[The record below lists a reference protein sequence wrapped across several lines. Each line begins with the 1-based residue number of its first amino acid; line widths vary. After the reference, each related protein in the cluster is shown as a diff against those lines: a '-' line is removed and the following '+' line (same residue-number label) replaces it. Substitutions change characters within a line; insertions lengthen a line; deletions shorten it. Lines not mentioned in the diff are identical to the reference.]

1 MKISEVHA
9 KLDRRCVIAIR
20 QHTGIFELLARMD
33 QRIPA
38 YTFTEDEKTFIQLFF
53 PKSGKPAQSMNPI
66 LSRKDLVEK
75 RSYYSIT
82 ERINN
87 VEGMKVIGNLLE
99 APSVALNDAYLLK
112 DELYMDFRFHRSKLH
127 EINDILS
134 GVIGKN
140 QNFRIVSLTHSSS
153 LMERMNSMHRQAP
166 LAVVRYSMNFPDDS
180 TLMKYMA
187 DNHPDAVAE
196 IEGRAVT
203 DEGIKVLL
211 YTSKPVVAEGVV
223 PISVEDN
230 IYESYVYEKALVE
243 GRKRGNDAR
252 IPRIALFLNIENGR
266 LYDTT
271 FVPAAEA
278 DEYVSIMMNSLMLDH
293 DTHPLLE
300 YYSELDEEVWGWI

>member
-1 MKISEVHA
+1 MKISEVHE

-20 QHTGIFELLARMD
+20 QHTGIFGLLARMD

-87 VEGMKVIGNLLE
+87 FEGMKVIGNLLE
-99 APSVALNDAYLLK
+99 APSVALNDAYLLR
-112 DELYMDFRFHRSKLH
+112 DELYLDFRFHRSKLH
-127 EINDILS
+127 EINDILA

-140 QNFRIVSLTHSSS
+140 QNFRIVNLTHSRS

-166 LAVVRYSMNFPDDS
+166 LAVVRYSMNFPDNS

-211 YTSKPVVAEGVV
+211 YTSKPVVAEGVT
-223 PISVEDN
+223 PISIEDN
-230 IYESYVYEKALVE
+230 IYESYVNEKALVE

-252 IPRIALFLNIENGR
+252 IPRIAFFLTIEEGR
-266 LYDTT
+266 LFDTT

-278 DEYVSIMMNSLMLDH
+278 EEYVSIMMNSMIVDH
-293 DTHPLLE
+293 GTHPLLE
-300 YYSELDEEVWGWI
+300 YYSELDEDVWGWL

>member
-20 QHTGIFELLARMD
+20 QHSGIFELLARMD

-38 YTFTEDEKTFIQLFF
+38 YTFVEDEKTYIQLFF
-53 PKSGKPAQSMNPI
+53 PKTGKPNQILAPI

-75 RSYYSIT
+75 RSYYSIS

-87 VEGMKVIGNLLE
+87 IQGMKVIGDLLE

-112 DELYMDFRFHRSKLH
+112 DELYMDFRFHGSRLH

-140 QNFRIVSLTHSSS
+140 HNFRIVKLTHSRT
-153 LMERMNSMHRQAP
+153 LRDRLQEMHSQTP
-166 LAVVRYSMNFPDDS
+166 LAVVRYSVPIPLDNP
-180 TLMKYMA
+180 LMKYMA
-187 DNHPDAVAE
+187 ENHRDVVAE
-196 IEGRAVT
+196 IEGRSVT
-203 DEGIKVLL
+203 DEGIKILL
-211 YTSKPVVAEGVV
+211 YTSKPVEHGMAEA
-223 PISVEDN
+223 ISREDN
-230 IYESYVYEKALVE
+230 VYETHVYEKSLVE

-252 IPRIALFLNIENGR
+252 IPRIAFFLTLEGDRLF
-266 LYDTT
+266 DTT

-278 DEYVSIMMNSLMLDH
+278 DEYISIMMNSLMVDH
-293 DTHPLLE
+293 GTHPLLE
-300 YYSELDEEVWGWI
+300 YYSELDEEVWEWL

>member
-1 MKISEVHA
+1 MKISEVHE

-20 QHTGIFELLARMD
+20 QHTGIFGLLARMD

-53 PKSGKPAQSMNPI
+53 PKSGKPTQSMNPI

-99 APSVALNDAYLLK
+99 APSVALNDAYLLR
-112 DELYMDFRFHRSKLH
+112 DELYLDFRFHRSKLH
-127 EINDILS
+127 EINDILA

-140 QNFRIVSLTHSSS
+140 QNFRIVNLTHSRS

-211 YTSKPVVAEGVV
+211 YTSKPVVAEGVT

-252 IPRIALFLNIENGR
+252 IPRIAFFLNIENGR
-266 LYDTT
+266 LFDTT

-278 DEYVSIMMNSLMLDH
+278 DEYVSIMMNSLMVDH
-293 DTHPLLE
+293 GTHPLLE
-300 YYSELDEEVWGWI
+300 YYSDLDNEVWEWM

>member
-87 VEGMKVIGNLLE
+87 FEGMKVIGNLLE
-99 APSVALNDAYLLK
+99 APSVALNDAYLLR
-112 DELYMDFRFHRSKLH
+112 DELYLDFRFHRSKLH
-127 EINDILS
+127 EINDILA

-140 QNFRIVSLTHSSS
+140 QNFRIVNLTQSRS

-203 DEGIKVLL
+203 DEGIKILL
-211 YTSKPVVAEGVV
+211 YTSKPVVAEGVT
-223 PISVEDN
+223 PISIEDN
-230 IYESYVYEKALVE
+230 IYESYVNEKALVE

-252 IPRIALFLNIENGR
+252 IPRIAFFLTIEEGR
-266 LYDTT
+266 LFDTT

-278 DEYVSIMMNSLMLDH
+278 EEYVSIMMNSMIVDH
-293 DTHPLLE
+293 GTHPLLE
-300 YYSELDEEVWGWI
+300 YYSELDEDVWGWL

>member
-9 KLDRRCVIAIR
+9 KLDRRCVIAIK
-20 QHTGIFELLARMD
+20 QHSGIFEMLARMD

-38 YTFTEDEKTFIQLFF
+38 YTFTEDERTYIQLFF
-53 PKSGKPAQSMNPI
+53 PKTGKPGTAMAPI

-75 RSYYSIT
+75 RSYYAIT

-87 VEGMKVIGNLLE
+87 VEGMKIIGKLLE

-112 DELYMDFRFHRSKLH
+112 DELYLDFRFHGNRLH

-140 QNFRIVSLTHSSS
+140 QNFRIVRLTHSRSFRD
-153 LMERMNSMHRQAP
+153 RMQEIHSQTP
-166 LAVVRYSMNFPDDS
+166 LAVVRYSIPIPLDNP
-180 TLMKYMA
+180 LMAYMA
-187 DNHPDAVAE
+187 ENHPDAVAE
-196 IEGRAVT
+196 IEGRSVT
-203 DEGIKVLL
+203 DEGIKILL
-211 YTSKPVVAEGVV
+211 YTSKPMESGRAEV
-223 PISVEDN
+223 ISSEDN
-230 IYESYVYEKALVE
+230 VYETYVYEKSLVE
-243 GRKRGNDAR
+243 GRKRGNEAR
-252 IPRIALFLNIENGR
+252 IPRIAFFLTLEGDR

-278 DEYVSIMMNSLMLDH
+278 DEYVSILMNSLMLDH

>member
-140 QNFRIVSLTHSSS
+140 HNFRIVSLTHSSS
-153 LMERMNSMHRQAP
+153 LMERMNSMHRQSP

-243 GRKRGNDAR
+243 GRKRGNYAR
-252 IPRIALFLNIENGR
+252 IPRIAFFLNIENGR
-266 LYDTT
+266 LFDTT

-278 DEYVSIMMNSLMLDH
+278 DEYVSIMMNSLMVDH
-293 DTHPLLE
+293 GTHPLLE
-300 YYSELDEEVWGWI
+300 YYSDLDNEVWEWM

>member
-166 LAVVRYSMNFPDDS
+166 LAVVRYSMNFSADS

-187 DNHPDAVAE
+187 DNHLDAVAE

-211 YTSKPVVAEGVV
+211 YTSKPVVAEGVT
-223 PISVEDN
+223 PISIEDN
-230 IYESYVYEKALVE
+230 IYESYVNEKALVE

-252 IPRIALFLNIENGR
+252 IPRIAFFLTIEEGR
-266 LYDTT
+266 LFDTT

-278 DEYVSIMMNSLMLDH
+278 EEYVSIMMNSMTVDH
-293 DTHPLLE
+293 GTHPLLE
-300 YYSELDEEVWGWI
+300 YYSELDEEVWGWL

>member
-1 MKISEVHA
+1 MKISEVHE

-20 QHTGIFELLARMD
+20 QHTGIFGLLARMD

-38 YTFTEDEKTFIQLFF
+38 YTFTEDEKTFIQIFF

-75 RSYYSIT
+75 SSYYAIT

-87 VEGMKVIGNLLE
+87 VEGMKIIGKLLE

-112 DELYMDFRFHRSKLH
+112 DELYLDFRFHGNRLH
-127 EINDILS
+127 VINDILS

-140 QNFRIVSLTHSSS
+140 QSFRIVQLTQARSLRDRMEAMHS
-153 LMERMNSMHRQAP
+153 QTP
-166 LAVVRYSMNFPDDS
+166 LAVVRYSIPIPLDNP
-180 TLMKYMA
+180 LMGYMA
-187 DNHPDAVAE
+187 ENHPDAVAE
-196 IEGRAVT
+196 IEGRSIN
-203 DEGIKVLL
+203 DEGIKILL
-211 YTSKPVVAEGVV
+211 YTSKPMESGRAEV
-223 PISVEDN
+223 ISSEDN
-230 IYESYVYEKALVE
+230 VYETYVYEKSLVE
-243 GRKRGNDAR
+243 GRKRGNEAR
-252 IPRIALFLNIENGR
+252 IPRIAFFLTLEGDR

>member
-1 MKISEVHA
+1 MKISEVHE

-20 QHTGIFELLARMD
+20 QHTGIFGLLARMD

-53 PKSGKPAQSMNPI
+53 PKSGKPTQSMNPI

-75 RSYYSIT
+75 RYYYSIT

-87 VEGMKVIGNLLE
+87 FEGMKVIGNLLE
-99 APSVALNDAYLLK
+99 APSVALNDAYLLR
-112 DELYMDFRFHRSKLH
+112 DELYLDFRFHRSKLH
-127 EINDILS
+127 EINDILA

-140 QNFRIVSLTHSSS
+140 QNFRIVNLTHSRS

-166 LAVVRYSMNFPDDS
+166 LAVVRYSMNFSADS

-211 YTSKPVVAEGVV
+211 YTSKPVVAEGVT
-223 PISVEDN
+223 PISIEDN
-230 IYESYVYEKALVE
+230 IYESYVNEKALVE

-252 IPRIALFLNIENGR
+252 IPRIAFFLTIEEGR
-266 LYDTT
+266 LFDTT

-278 DEYVSIMMNSLMLDH
+278 EEYVSIMMNSMTVDH
-293 DTHPLLE
+293 GTHPLLE
-300 YYSELDEEVWGWI
+300 YYSELDEDVWGWL

>member
-20 QHTGIFELLARMD
+20 QHSGIFEMLARMD
-33 QRIPA
+33 ERTPA
-38 YTFTEDEKTFIQLFF
+38 YTFTEEERTYIQLFF
-53 PKSGKPAQSMNPI
+53 PKKGKPGPSMSPI

-75 RSYYSIT
+75 RSYYSIA

-87 VEGMKVIGNLLE
+87 VEGMKVVGKLLE

-112 DELYMDFRFHRSKLH
+112 DELYLDFRFHGNRLH

-140 QNFRIVSLTHSSS
+140 QNFRIVRLTHSRSFRD
-153 LMERMNSMHRQAP
+153 RMQEIHAHTP
-166 LAVVRYSMNFPDDS
+166 LAVVRYSIPIPLDNP
-180 TLMKYMA
+180 LMAYMA
-187 DNHPDAVAE
+187 ENHPDAVAE
-196 IEGRAVT
+196 IEGRSVT
-203 DEGIKVLL
+203 DEGIKILL
-211 YTSKPVVAEGVV
+211 YTSKPMESGRAEV
-223 PISVEDN
+223 ISSEDN
-230 IYESYVYEKALVE
+230 VYETYVYEKSLVE
-243 GRKRGNDAR
+243 GRKRGNEAR
-252 IPRIALFLNIENGR
+252 IPRIAFFLTLEGDR

>member
-20 QHTGIFELLARMD
+20 QHSGIFELLARMD

-38 YTFTEDEKTFIQLFF
+38 YTFVEDEKTYIQLFF
-53 PKSGKPAQSMNPI
+53 PKSGKPNQILAPI

-87 VEGMKVIGNLLE
+87 IQGMKVIGDLLE

-112 DELYMDFRFHRSKLH
+112 DELYMDFRFHGSRLH

-140 QNFRIVSLTHSSS
+140 HNFRIVKLTHSRT
-153 LMERMNSMHRQAP
+153 LRDRLQEMHSQTP
-166 LAVVRYSMNFPDDS
+166 LAVVRYSVPIPLDNP
-180 TLMKYMA
+180 LMKYMA
-187 DNHPDAVAE
+187 ENHRDVVAE
-196 IEGRAVT
+196 IEGRSVT
-203 DEGIKVLL
+203 DEGIKILL
-211 YTSKPVVAEGVV
+211 YTSKPVEHGMAEA
-223 PISVEDN
+223 ISGEDN
-230 IYESYVYEKALVE
+230 IYETYVNEKSLVE

-252 IPRIALFLNIENGR
+252 IPRIAFFLNIENGR
-266 LYDTT
+266 LFDTT

-278 DEYVSIMMNSLMLDH
+278 DEYISIMMNSLMVDH
-293 DTHPLLE
+293 GTHPLLE
-300 YYSELDEEVWGWI
+300 YYSELDEEVWE

>member
-1 MKISEVHA
+1 MKISEVHE
-9 KLDRRCVIAIR
+9 KLDKRCVIAIR
-20 QHTGIFELLARMD
+20 QHTGIFGLLARMD

-53 PKSGKPAQSMNPI
+53 PKSGKPTQSMNPI

-87 VEGMKVIGNLLE
+87 FEGMKVIGNLLE
-99 APSVALNDAYLLK
+99 APSVALNDAYLLR
-112 DELYMDFRFHRSKLH
+112 DELYLDFRFHRSKLH
-127 EINDILS
+127 EINDILA

-140 QNFRIVSLTHSSS
+140 QNFRIVNLTHSRS

-166 LAVVRYSMNFPDDS
+166 LAVVRYSMNFPDNS

-211 YTSKPVVAEGVV
+211 YTSKPVVAEGVT
-223 PISVEDN
+223 PISIEDN
-230 IYESYVYEKALVE
+230 IYESYVNEKALVE

-252 IPRIALFLNIENGR
+252 IPRIAFFLTIEEGR
-266 LYDTT
+266 LFDTT

-278 DEYVSIMMNSLMLDH
+278 EEYVSIMMNSMIVDH
-293 DTHPLLE
+293 GTHPLLE
-300 YYSELDEEVWGWI
+300 YYSELDEDVWGWL

>member
-211 YTSKPVVAEGVV
+211 YTSIPVVAEGVV

-252 IPRIALFLNIENGR
+252 IPRIAFFLTIENGR
-266 LYDTT
+266 LFDTT

-278 DEYVSIMMNSLMLDH
+278 DEYVSIMMNSLMVDH
-293 DTHPLLE
+293 GTHPLLE
-300 YYSELDEEVWGWI
+300 YYSELDDEVWEWL

>member
-196 IEGRAVT
+196 IEGGAVT

-252 IPRIALFLNIENGR
+252 IPRIAFFLNIENGR
-266 LYDTT
+266 LFDTT

-293 DTHPLLE
+293 ETHPLLE
-300 YYSELDEEVWGWI
+300 YYSELDEEVWAWI

>member
-20 QHTGIFELLARMD
+20 QHTGIFELLVRMD

-87 VEGMKVIGNLLE
+87 FEGMKVIGNLLE

-112 DELYMDFRFHRSKLH
+112 DELYLDFRFHRSKLH

-140 QNFRIVSLTHSSS
+140 HNFRIVKLTHSRA
-153 LMERMNSMHRQAP
+153 LMDRMKAMHSHTP
-166 LAVVRYSMNFPDDS
+166 LAIVRHSIPVPSENP
-180 TLMKYMA
+180 LIKYLSK
-187 DNHPDAVAE
+187 NHTDAVAE
-196 IEGRAVT
+196 IEGRSVT
-203 DEGIKVLL
+203 DDGVKVLL
-211 YTSKPVVAEGVV
+211 YTSKPVVAEGVT

-230 IYESYVYEKALVE
+230 VYESYVYEKALVE

-252 IPRIALFLNIENGR
+252 IPRIAFFLTIEEGR
-266 LYDTT
+266 LLDTT

-278 DEYVSIMMNSLMLDH
+278 DEYVSIMMNSMMVDH
-293 DTHPLLE
+293 GTHPLLE
-300 YYSELDEEVWGWI
+300 YYSELDEDVWEWI

>member
-1 MKISEVHA
+1 MKISEVHE

-20 QHTGIFELLARMD
+20 QHTGIFGLLARMD

-53 PKSGKPAQSMNPI
+53 PKSGKPTQSMNPI

-99 APSVALNDAYLLK
+99 APSVALNDAYLLR
-112 DELYMDFRFHRSKLH
+112 DELYLDFRFHRSKLH
-127 EINDILS
+127 EINDILA

-140 QNFRIVSLTHSSS
+140 QNFRIVNLTHSRS

-166 LAVVRYSMNFPDDS
+166 LAVVRYSMNFPDNS

-211 YTSKPVVAEGVV
+211 YTSKPVVAEGVT
-223 PISVEDN
+223 PISIEDN
-230 IYESYVYEKALVE
+230 IYESYVNEKALVE

-252 IPRIALFLNIENGR
+252 IPRIAFFLTIEEGR
-266 LYDTT
+266 LFDTT

-278 DEYVSIMMNSLMLDH
+278 EEYVSIMMNSMIVDH
-293 DTHPLLE
+293 GTHPLLE
-300 YYSELDEEVWGWI
+300 YYSELDEDVWGWL

>member
-1 MKISEVHA
+1 MKISEVHE

-20 QHTGIFELLARMD
+20 QHTGIFGLLARMD

-53 PKSGKPAQSMNPI
+53 PKSGKPTQSMNPI

-87 VEGMKVIGNLLE
+87 FEGMKVIGNLLE
-99 APSVALNDAYLLK
+99 APSVALNDAYLLR
-112 DELYMDFRFHRSKLH
+112 DELYLDFRFHRSKLH
-127 EINDILS
+127 EINDILA

-140 QNFRIVSLTHSSS
+140 QNFRIVNLTHSRS

-166 LAVVRYSMNFPDDS
+166 LAVVRYSMNFPDNS

-211 YTSKPVVAEGVV
+211 YTSKPVVAEGVT
-223 PISVEDN
+223 PISIEDN
-230 IYESYVYEKALVE
+230 IYESYVNEKALVE

-252 IPRIALFLNIENGR
+252 IPRIAFFLTIEEGR
-266 LYDTT
+266 LFDTT

-278 DEYVSIMMNSLMLDH
+278 EEYVSIMMNSMIVDH
-293 DTHPLLE
+293 GTHPLLE
-300 YYSELDEEVWGWI
+300 YYSELDEDVWGWL